1 MLRVSA
7 YLLLPALL
15 VTLLFADEVVK
26 TKDGREIILKDNKTW
41 DYKPR
46 SAESKQP
53 EHAAAAPL
61 LSFSREKGA
70 ISELRD
76 DKMNF
81 SIWYDPGRVR
91 QTFSKQ
97 NPDVKYSFALKE
109 NYGFAM
115 VIPEPISMT
124 PELVTRVAIEA
135 ARKVDPEA
143 KLSKIEY
150 RIINKKKIL
159 HLTYDAKV
167 YGNPFVYNSYIY
179 TSENLTIQ
187 FITYTIR
194 SKLAEAEKDLFDLMN
209 GLEVRE

>member
-1 MLRVSA
+1 MHRLPA

-15 VTLLFADEVVK
+15 VPLLYADEVVT
-26 TKDGREIILKDNKTW
+26 TKDGREVILKDNKTW
-41 DYKPR
+41 DYKPKT
-46 SAESKQP
+46 AEPKPP
-53 EHAAAAPL
+53 ESTPQTPL
-61 LSFSREKGA
+61 RTYSREKTA

-115 VIPEPISMT
+115 VIPEPITMT
-124 PELVTRVAIEA
+124 PEMVTKIAIEA

-167 YGNPFVYNSYIY
+167 YGNPFIYNSYIY

-187 FITYTIR
+187 FITYTIK

>member
-1 MLRVSA
+1 MSRRVA
-7 YLLLPALL
+7 CLLLTALL
-15 VTLLFADEVVK
+15 SPLLFADQIVI
-26 TKDGREIILKDNKTW
+26 TKDGREVILKDDKTW
-41 DYKPR
+41 DYKAK
-46 SAESKQP
+46 SAEAKPAEVSP
-53 EHAAAAPL
+53 SAPV
-61 LSFSREKGA
+61 REYQKDRAA

-76 DKMNF
+76 EKLNF
-81 SIWYDPGRVR
+81 SIWYDPNRVR

-97 NPDVKYSFALKE
+97 NPDVKYSFTLKD

-115 VIPEPISMT
+115 VIPEPIKMA
-124 PELVTRVAIEA
+124 PDLVTKVAIEA

-150 RIINKKKIL
+150 RVINKKKIL

-179 TSENLTIQ
+179 TGENLTIQ
-187 FITYTIR
+187 FITYTVKN
-194 SKLAEAEKDLFDLMN
+194 KLAESEKDLFDLMN

>member
-1 MLRVSA
+1 MFRTFA
-7 YLLLPALL
+7 NMLLPALV
-15 VTLLFADEVVK
+15 VTFLFAEEVVK
-26 TKDGREIILKDNKTW
+26 TKDGREIILKDDKTW
-41 DYKPR
+41 DYKTKG
-46 SAESKQP
+46 AEAKPVEVSPQ
-53 EHAAAAPL
+53 APV
-61 LSFSREKGA
+61 LSYAREKAA

-76 DKMNF
+76 EKLNF
-81 SIWYDPGRVR
+81 SIWYDPNRVR

-115 VIPEPISMT
+115 VIPEPITMT
-124 PELVTRVAIEA
+124 PEMVTKIAIEA

-167 YGNPFVYNSYIY
+167 YGNPFIYNSYIY

-187 FITYTIR
+187 FITYTIK